1 MPSELYTSVLEGGR
15 RLKGQPPVQNEG
27 QPLVSIVTVVLN
39 GEKHLR
45 QTIESVLGQSYPYI
59 EYIVLDGGS
68 TDGTLD
74 IIRSYEDQIDY
85 WRSGK
90 DGGIY
95 AAMNAGVALCKGD
108 LIGLKN
114 ADDWYTPHAV
124 ADVVTTWKHTQA
136 DIVYGNTYVVW
147 QEDPL
152 QTSLFVSDHRR
163 IGRDGGIDHRTVFVT
178 HRVYQNYRYDT
189 RFRVSADYDWL
200 LRMKGAGLKFA
211 HADSVLSYKRFGG
224 ASAGPQTVRDVFAIN
239 RKHFGFWRACTVWG
253 RQMGLKYGLGTLN
266 AVLKVFLG
274 PEGFARFKAR
284 KR

>member
-1 MPSELYTSVLEGGR
+1 MPSELYASVLEGGR
-15 RLKGQPPVQNEG
+15 RLRGFAPQEEEG

-45 QTIESVLGQSYPYI
+45 QTIESVLVQTYPNI
-59 EYIVLDGGS
+59 EYVVLDGGS

-95 AAMNAGVALCKGD
+95 AAMNTGVSLCRGD

-124 ADVVTTWKHTQA
+124 ADVVKTWKETQA
-136 DIVYGNTYVVW
+136 DIIYGNTYVVW
-147 QEDPL
+147 QEEPL

-163 IGRDGGIDHRTVFVT
+163 IAKDGGIDHRTIFAT
-178 HRVYQNYRYDT
+178 RKAYQAYTYDT
-189 RFRVSADYDWL
+189 QYKVSADFDWYL
-200 LRMKGAGLKFA
+200 NLQRAGMQFA
-211 HADSVLSYKRFGG
+211 HTGTVIGYKRPGG
-224 ASAGPQTVRDVFAIN
+224 FSAGSQTVKDIFAIN
-239 RKHFGFWRACTVWG
+239 RKHFGLAYAIRIRI
-253 RQMGLKYGLGTLN
+253 RQILIFTKLWIVNTLLK
-266 AVLKVFLG
+266 AALG

>member
-1 MPSELYTSVLEGGR
+1 MLEGGR
-15 RLKGQPPVQNEG
+15 RLKGQPPVQDEG

-74 IIRSYEDQIDY
+74 IIRSYEDKIDY

-114 ADDWYTPHAV
+114 ADDWYTQHAV
-124 ADVVTTWKHTQA
+124 ADVVTIWKHTKA

-163 IGRDGGIDHRTVFVT
+163 ISKDGGIDHRTVFAA
-178 HRVYQNYRYDT
+178 RKVYQSYTYDT
-189 RFRVSADYDWL
+189 RYKVSADFDWYL
-200 LRMKGAGLKFA
+200 NLQREGIQFA
-211 HADSVLSYKRFGG
+211 HTGTVIGYKRPGG
-224 ASAGPQTVRDVFAIN
+224 FSAGGQTVKDIFAIN
-239 RKHFGFWRACTVWG
+239 RKHFGLAYAIWIRI
-253 RQMGLKYGLGTLN
+253 RQILIFTKLLMGN
-266 AVLKVFLG
+266 IVLKAVLG